1 MLSVARVF
9 VLSTRQKVI
18 IVDGDSRKGEN
29 DLLPFKTTLLIN
41 T

>member
-1 MLSVARVF
+1 MLSVARAF

-18 IVDGDSRKGEN
+18 IVDGDSRKGES